1 MRILWLIFLL
11 FVLTVSKAVTHDS
24 LVIKLGRFDQK
35 KNDKK
40 EEHEGHVI
48 IFGQHTLKEKI
59 FAKYKLGFD
68 SSYCS
73 LNYNDSDWRSFD
85 YQNDAE
91 KELNGKRE
99 YTLRLY
105 YQFVPKS
112 AYASFLIEL
121 DHIGASSVFLD
132 GKLIAENGVPSNR
145 VNLEECIV
153 LSQSPISI
161 SKKDDSLH
169 VIVIHFSNLLLKQ
182 SASTKSYPN
191 IELNKVEDY
200 IITEE
205 DKKPIILFLAC
216 IGAFFLAL
224 ACIHFFLYITG
235 RDNKF
240 NLYYFLFLAPLG
252 LVSCILIIF
261 PYIENPDIYIFLER
275 FVSFMVPVA
284 LCSLTVL
291 VYNLFKLKYNW
302 YFYLMMVVYSCFF
315 LFNIFRFEE
324 GKMVTNS
331 IMFLFGY
338 TGLTIIAIVSVI
350 KKRNGANYL
359 GLGIIGFTVFLII
372 SIILLTNDFS
382 EVGLFFLALS
392 LLSIPLFMSAFL
404 SMQFATINKSLSQQ
418 LKQNAELAEKT
429 IQQEKEKKELL
440 ENQNTLLEQQVIER
454 TQEIVTQKQELQ
466 IKNQEITDSILY
478 SKHIQEALL
487 PDFKNIEEVLKNYF
501 LLYKPKDIVSGD
513 FYWFKKISKTECLV
527 AIADCTGH
535 GVPGA
540 LMSLISIEQL
550 EKAYLKYHTPAEML
564 EEVNNNIR
572 LTLKQN
578 DLNSAKDG
586 MDIALFKAK
595 YGTNNDIV
603 ITYSGANRPCYR
615 IKKEGILDEIKAN
628 KVSIGGHTP
637 INQKFDAHEILL
649 EKGDSVYFFTDGYAD
664 QFGSGKNKKLTTKRF
679 KELLV
684 TLHGKTASEQKNM
697 LLTFFENWM
706 LGYEQI
712 DDVLVFGL
720 LHH

>member
-1 MRILWLIFLL
+1 MIG
-11 FVLTVSKAVTHDS
+11 KALPPDS
-24 LVIKLGRFDQK
+24 LVIKLGGIEQK
-35 KNDKK
+35 KDDQK
-40 EEHEGHVI
+40 EEHGGPVI

-59 FAKYKLGFD
+59 YVKFKLGFD

-73 LNYNDSDWRSFD
+73 LNYNDSDWKSIN
-85 YQNDAE
+85 YQLDAE
-91 KELNGKRE
+91 KELKGKRE

-105 YQFVPKS
+105 YRFVPKS
-112 AYASFLIEL
+112 AYASFLMEL

-132 GKLIAENGVPSNR
+132 NKLIAENGVPSNR
-145 VNLEECIV
+145 LDTEECIV

-182 SASTKSYPN
+182 SASTKPYPN

-205 DKKPIILFLAC
+205 DKKPVILFLAC
-216 IGAFFLAL
+216 IGAFFIAL
-224 ACIHFFLYITG
+224 ACIHFFLYITS

-252 LVSCILIIF
+252 LVCCILIIF
-261 PYIENPDIYIFLER
+261 PYVESPDIYIFLER

-291 VYNLFKLKYNW
+291 VYNLFQLKYNW
-302 YFYLMMVVYSCFF
+302 YFYIMMVVYSCFF

-324 GKMVTNS
+324 GKMVTNV

-338 TGLTIIAIVSVI
+338 TGLTIIAFVSVI
-350 KKRNGANYL
+350 KKRHGANYL
-359 GLGIIGFTVFLII
+359 GLGIIGFTVFLVIA
-372 SIILLTNDFS
+372 LVMLTNDSS
-382 EVGLFFLALS
+382 ELGLFFLALS

-404 SMQFATINKSLSQQ
+404 SKQFAVINKSLKDQ
-418 LKQNAELAEKT
+418 LRNNAELAEKT

-440 ENQNTLLEQQVIER
+440 ENQNIILEQQVQER
-454 TQEIVTQKQELQ
+454 TQEIVVQKQELQ
-466 IKNQEITDSILY
+466 LKNQEITDSILY

-487 PDFKNIEEVLKNYF
+487 PDFINMDEVLKNYF
-501 LLYKPKDIVSGD
+501 ILYKPKDIVSGD
-513 FYWFKKISKTECLV
+513 FYWFKKINENECLV

-550 EKAYLKYHTPAEML
+550 EKAYLKFQTPSEIL
-564 EEVNNNIR
+564 EEVNNTIR

-586 MDIALFKAK
+586 MDIALFKVS
-595 YGTNNDIV
+595 YNQNQTTLIN
-603 ITYSGANRPCYR
+603 YSGANRPCYI
-615 IKKEGILDEIKAN
+615 IKMDASLEEIKAT
-628 KVSIGGHTP
+628 KASIGGHTP
-637 INQKFDAHEILL
+637 VNQKFESHEILL
-649 EKGDSVYFFTDGYAD
+649 HKGEGVYFFTDGYAD
-664 QFGSGKNKKLTTKRF
+664 QFGSSKNKKLTTKRF
-679 KELLV
+679 KELLIS
-684 TLHGKTASEQKNM
+684 LNGKTTNEQKKQ
-697 LLTFFENWM
+697 LFSFFEDWKS
-706 LGYEQI
+706 GHEQI